1 MDSEWVIEIIE
12 RLSEFGK
19 TERGIT
25 RLAFSGAERQARE
38 YVKQLMREAGLDVR
52 VDAFGNTIGRL
63 EGTDKNS
70 PVVVIGSHLD
80 TVPQSGKY
88 DGAVSVVAGL
98 AALKQLKIKGDITNS
113 VELIIFVAEEPSRF
127 GYSTMGS
134 KAMVGQANIGAWS
147 KARDQE
153 GIAFTAALA
162 EQGFDWSQIK
172 SVVRRKEEIKAFLE
186 LHIEQGSVLQRSGKN
201 IGLVEIIAAPTRLRI
216 VVEGTAAHSGA
227 TPMDERQDAL
237 VSAAMIILAIQ
248 EIALSENHRGT
259 VGTVGVLKVYPN
271 AINVVPGMVEMGVD
285 IRGVNHE
292 SVIETIQEIKD
303 AISTIADDQETP
315 VAIEVLTSDKPVSMN
330 SEIIR
335 VCEDA
340 CRKLNISCRRMPSC
354 TWHDAVNMVN
364 KVPAGIIFIPCKD
377 GISHNPDEYAAPEHI
392 MNGIAVLTASLY
404 ELAR

>member
-1 MDSEWVIEIIE
+1 MDSGWVMEIIE

-25 RLAFSGAERQARE
+25 RLAFSDAERQARE
-38 YVKQLMREAGLDVR
+38 YVQHLMRETGLDVR

-70 PVVVIGSHLD
+70 PAVVIGSHLD

-98 AALKQLKIKGDITNS
+98 AAVKRLKNMGDLKYP
-113 VELIIFVAEEPSRF
+113 VELIVFVAEEPSRF

-134 KAMVGQANIGAWS
+134 KAMVGRANIGAWG
-147 KARDQE
+147 KARDQA
-153 GIAFTAALA
+153 GIAFTAALS
-162 EQGFDWSQIK
+162 EQGIDWSQIK
-172 SVVRRKEEIKAFLE
+172 TVARRKEEIKAFLE

-201 IGLVEIIAAPTRLRI
+201 IGLVEMIAAPTQLRI

-227 TPMDERQDAL
+227 TPMDERHDAL
-237 VSAAMIILAIQ
+237 VSAAMIVLAVQ
-248 EIALSENHRGT
+248 EVAMTENHRGT
-259 VGTVGVLKVYPN
+259 VGTVSVLKVLPN
-271 AINVVPGMVEMGVD
+271 AINVVPGAVEMGVD

-315 VAIEVLTSDKPVSMN
+315 VAIEVLSSDKPVAVD

-335 VCEDA
+335 ICEDA
-340 CRKLNISCRRMPSC
+340 CRNLKMSFRRMPSSA
-354 TWHDAVNMVN
+354 WHDAVNMAT
-364 KVPAGIIFIPCKD
+364 KVPAGIIFIPCRD

-392 MNGIAVLTASLY
+392 MSGIAVLTASLY